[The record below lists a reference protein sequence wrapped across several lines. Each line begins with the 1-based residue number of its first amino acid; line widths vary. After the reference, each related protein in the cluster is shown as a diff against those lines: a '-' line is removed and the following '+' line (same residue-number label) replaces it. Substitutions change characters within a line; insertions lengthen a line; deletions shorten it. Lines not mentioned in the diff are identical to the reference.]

1 MHDDNKED
9 QEQPEY
15 VPIWSISEGWR
26 ALFIAILI
34 LINIGGLALSTA
46 IELEQRELFEAAFED
61 IISRTAL
68 IGVGSVPVTFAITEL
83 ARTIKMLSTWVE
95 KKLNENLRKS
105 REKRIAKE
113 RQELEKQRQ
122 ELEEEL
128 ERQRQELEEE
138 LEKQRQEGHQEGRQE
153 GRQEGYNAGR
163 EAERAIFAG
172 KKPPPPPWERNGAE
186 KQN

>member
-113 RQELEKQRQ
+113 RQELEKERQ
-122 ELEEEL
+122 EHEKALMKAVEQAT
-128 ERQRQELEEE
+128 QR
-138 LEKQRQEGHQEGRQE
+138 GRQE
-153 GRQEGYNAGR
+153 GRQEGYTAGR

-172 KKPPPPPWERNGAE
+172 KEPPPPPWELNGAD